1 MIRRPPRS
9 TLFPYTTLFRS
20 KFNQAYLALGTLIE
34 SNLFKGVLG
43 MIPQSMAN
51 SKLTWEKSDQYDLGL
66 DLQMLDY
73 RLRVKLDYYYTTSSA
88 LLMQTPLPGNV
99 FFLEDRKSVV

>member
-66 DLQMLDY
+66 DLQI
-73 RLRVKLDYYYTTSSA
+73 
-88 LLMQTPLPGNV
+88 
-99 FFLEDRKSVV
+99 DRKSTRLNSSHANISYAVFCLKKKKKKDTSISY